1 MHFKKSVILAAALA
15 AAIISGSASAMTVF
29 DPSNFVKNTITS
41 AKAVAMEVRQASQY
55 ALQYQQYLAEARQL
69 QSAATGA
76 FKEQFGEVAEAYG
89 VFRQYQG
96 ELERLQGDLAGVKS
110 IWENRQRLMAASGLS
125 WDQWMKRENESLKY
139 RRDSAGLLSMQERQ
153 AMDNV
158 ARRWAVIQ
166 KIQDKIPNSAGV
178 HESTQLLNTQMNTLT
193 AQMQDLIALNAGQ
206 GQQLAQQAGEQVIK
220 DQRAA
225 DAAAELEALRRQ
237 RRQADLDLIDS
248 LAKQPDPLK
257 GRK

>member
-1 MHFKKSVILAAALA
+1 MKKSVVLAVMV
-15 AAIISGSASAMTVF
+15 AAIISKSASAVDVVF
-29 DPSNFVKNTITS
+29 DPTNLIQNWTTALATV
-41 AKAVAMEVRQASQY
+41 AVEARQASQY

-257 GRK
+257 ARK